1 VSDSAPD
8 VVAFRELDGLV
19 RHLGDELSG
28 FRRRALQAES
38 RVRQLEEAG
47 GVAASLDRLATLER
61 ENADLRGRLQGAVE
75 RTQALLD
82 RVRFL
87 RQQGTGDG
95 AAEEPREGARGGSR
109 GAARGRRA

>member
-1 VSDSAPD
+1 VSDSAAPD
-8 VVAFRELDGLV
+8 VLAFRELEGLV
-19 RHLGDELSG
+19 RHLGDELAG

-47 GVAASLDRLATLER
+47 GVAASLDRLAALEQ
-61 ENADLRGRLQGAVE
+61 ENADLRQRLGGAVD

-87 RQQGTGDG
+87 RQQGSGDG
-95 AAEEPREGARGGSR
+95 AAEDGQGARGP
-109 GAARGRRA
+109 ARGSPRGGRK